1 MRIAPA
7 LALPLLLFMPQ
18 LARSQSRDGDFRWER
33 RLGSGQVVHA
43 RNVNG
48 DISVTPSSSGRVEIV
63 GVRRGSG
70 RSADRLNALVTETSD
85 GVIVCIVRVDADD
98 ECDGNGYHH
107 RSHDDDDNDWGRA
120 SMNLE
125 IRLPSNVEIDASSV
139 SGNVDVVGAQG
150 HVRAASVSGDV
161 RLDGLRA
168 TSVEARTVSGEIT
181 AAVETLTGSGAL
193 SFKSVSGDV
202 KLDLPRNLD
211 ADLSMSS
218 VSGQLDSEFQMT
230 LGGGRTSRR
239 RIEARIGRGG
249 RELSLTTVSG
259 DVRLKMHRD

>member
-1 MRIAPA
+1 MRLASA
-7 LALPLLLFMPQ
+7 LAFPLLLCAPQ

-43 RNVNG
+43 RNING
-48 DISVTPSSSGRVEIV
+48 DIRVSPSSSGRVEIV
-63 GVRRGSG
+63 GIRRGSS
-70 RSADRLNALVTETSD
+70 RSADRLNAAVSETSD
-85 GVIVCIVRVDADD
+85 GISVCIVRVDSDD
-98 ECDGNGYHH
+98 ECDGNGHRHH
-107 RSHDDDDNDWGRA
+107 SNDDDDWGNA

-139 SGNVDVVGAQG
+139 SGNVDVSGAQG
-150 HVRAASVSGDV
+150 DVRAGSVSGDI

-168 TSVEARTVSGEIT
+168 TSIEARTVSGEIT
-181 AAVETLTGSGAL
+181 AGVESLTGNGPL

-202 KLDLPRNLD
+202 KLDLPRSLD

-230 LGGGRTSRR
+230 LGGRTSRR

-259 DVRLKMHRD
+259 NVQLKMHRD

>member
-7 LALPLLLFMPQ
+7 LALPLLLCAPQ
-18 LARSQSRDGDFRWER
+18 LARSQGRDSDFRWER
-33 RLGSGQVVHA
+33 RLGAGQVVHA
-43 RNVNG
+43 RNING
-48 DISVTPSSSGRVEIV
+48 DISVTPSSTGRVEIV
-63 GVRRGSG
+63 GVRRGSS
-70 RSADRLNALVTETSD
+70 RSADRLNAAVTETSD
-85 GVIVCIVRVDADD
+85 GIIVCIVRVDADD

-107 RSHDDDDNDWGRA
+107 HSNDDDDWGNA

-139 SGNVDVVGAQG
+139 SGNVDVAGAQG
-150 HVRAASVSGDV
+150 DVRANSVSGDV

-168 TSVEARTVSGEIT
+168 TSIEARTVSGEIV
-181 AAVETLTGSGAL
+181 AGVESLSGNGPL

-230 LGGGRTSRR
+230 LGGRTSRR

-249 RELSLTTVSG
+249 RELNLTTVSG
-259 DVRLKMHRD
+259 DVRLKIHRD